1 MKRNSGSNAE
11 KYDFRIPV
19 ALREAKIRLNIIT
32 TDVLNVEKQLGD
44 RRRVKTM
51 SEADYDSWR
60 EKTKAARIFMV
71 AEMRFLKTWIL
82 DRRRRLLAQDSG
94 VWPEM
99 DPRTMLR
106 RVVIEGRRYIR
117 GEANTLTEVL
127 DAVDLFLTHDA

>member
-11 KYDFRIPV
+11 KYDFKLPT
-19 ALREAKIRLNIIT
+19 ALKEAKQRLNIIT
-32 TDVLNVEKQLGD
+32 TDILNVEKQLGD
-44 RRRVKTM
+44 RRRTKTM
-51 SEADYDSWR
+51 PEAEYDSWR

-71 AEMRFLKTWIL
+71 AEMRFLKTWVL
-82 DRRRRLLAQDSG
+82 DRRRRLLAKDSE

-106 RVVIEGRRYIR
+106 RVVIEGRRHIR
-117 GEANTLTEVL
+117 GEANTLVEVL